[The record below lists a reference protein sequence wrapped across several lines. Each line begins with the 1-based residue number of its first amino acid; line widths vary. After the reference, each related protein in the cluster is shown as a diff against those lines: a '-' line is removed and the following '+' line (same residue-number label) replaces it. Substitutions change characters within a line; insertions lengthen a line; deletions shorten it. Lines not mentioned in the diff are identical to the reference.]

1 MLKVS
6 TKSARRSR
14 SPRCKTA
21 SIQTRRKAVE
31 NPFPAR
37 AGMNRG
43 LAAARL
49 DGVAVPRTR
58 GDE

>member
-6 TKSARRSR
+6 TKSARRSW

-37 AGMNRG
+37 AGMNSSQLQLLPQRQ
-43 LAAARL
+43 
-49 DGVAVPRTR
+49 TR
-58 GDE
+58 VVN